1 MGTINRGSA
10 GWSGKGK
17 NVDNN
22 VGVVATPK
30 SGVKVAPSYRACSNT
45 FQNKIHSFKTLFSQ
59 TCGAATKPR
68 PSTAVLNTF
77 ANWINK
83 GAIVQTCTNAQV
95 TRWAR
100 SCKKNFN
107 TRTGTPTTC
116 RNILTTAFGKNTIK
130 AVARTKTGSFMVAT
144 MPTWKGKP
152 FSFPK

>member
-10 GWSGKGK
+10 GWGGKSKGIG
-17 NVDNN
+17 
-22 VGVVATPK
+22 VGMKPK
-30 SGVKVAPSYRACSNT
+30 LGVTVAPNYRACSNT

-59 TCGAATKPR
+59 TYGSAKKPR

-95 TRWAR
+95 SRWAR
-100 SCKKNFN
+100 VYKKNFN

-116 RNILTTAFGKNTIK
+116 RSILAKAFGKNTIK

-152 FSFPK
+152 FCFPK